1 MTNIG
6 KWDKM
11 SVVCI
16 IVKDGSKN
24 IIAGDQLRF
33 GEDGNMYVMNGEV
46 CTGFFRVE
54 EISQAYVKQRK

>member
-1 MTNIG
+1 
-6 KWDKM
+6 M

-24 IIAGDQLRF
+24 VIAGDQLRF

-46 CTGFFRVE
+46 CTGFFRSE
-54 EISQAYVKQRK
+54 DISQAYVTQRK